1 MRPFGGY
8 ESERINIM
16 IKSMTGFG
24 RGEAANT
31 MGKVSVE
38 MKSVNHRYL
47 DLNIKMPRK
56 FNALEGDIRNY
67 IKNHV
72 QRGKV
77 DIYINYEDYSEEN
90 VDVKY
95 NRAVAKEYLA
105 YFQQM
110 SEEFHL
116 ENDIRLSKLV
126 SMPDVFTMQQAEED
140 EEGLWNLLK
149 EALDQAVSRFLEA
162 RDKEG
167 QQLKEDLLGK
177 LSYMSELVDCV
188 EARYP
193 EILADYRARLT
204 AKMKELLASSGIDEN
219 RIAAEVVIYAD
230 KCCVD
235 EETVRLRSHIKQV
248 QDALDGDGG
257 VGRKLD
263 FLVQEMNREAN
274 TMLSK
279 STDGSL
285 TDVAINLKT
294 EIEKVREQIQNI
306 E

>member
-1 MRPFGGY
+1 
-8 ESERINIM
+8 M
-16 IKSMTGFG
+16 IRSMTGFG
-24 RGEAANT
+24 RGEAAST
-31 MGKVSVE
+31 LGKVSVE

-67 IKNHV
+67 IKEHI

-77 DIYINYEDYSEEN
+77 DIYINYEDYSQEN
-90 VDVKY
+90 VNIRY
-95 NRAVAKEYLA
+95 NSVVAKEYLA
-105 YFQQM
+105 YFEQM
-110 SEEFHL
+110 SEELHL
-116 ENDIRLSKLV
+116 ENDIRLSKLA
-126 SMPDVFTMQQAEED
+126 SMPEVFTMQQAEED

-149 EALDQAVSRFLEA
+149 EALDAAVERFLVV

-167 QQLKEDLLGK
+167 QQLKADLLGK
-177 LSYMSELVDCV
+177 LSYMTELVNHV
-188 EARYP
+188 EERYP
-193 EILADYRARLT
+193 EIIADYRARLT
-204 AKMKELLASSGIDEN
+204 AKMQDILSAANIDES

-235 EETVRLRSHIKQV
+235 EETVRLKSHIRQV
-248 QDALDGDGG
+248 SDALDSDGS

>member
-1 MRPFGGY
+1 
-8 ESERINIM
+8 M
-16 IKSMTGFG
+16 IRSMTGFG
-24 RGEAANT
+24 RGEAT
-31 MGKVSVE
+31 STLGKVSVE

-67 IKNHV
+67 IKEHI

-90 VDVKY
+90 VSVKY

-105 YFQQM
+105 YFEQM
-110 SEEFHL
+110 STEFHL
-116 ENDIRLSKLV
+116 DNDIRLSKLA
-126 SMPDVFTMQQAEED
+126 SMPEVFTMQQAEED
-140 EEGLWNLLK
+140 EESLWNLLK
-149 EALDQAVSRFLEA
+149 EALDAAVERFLIV

-177 LSYMSELVDCV
+177 LSYMTELVNQV
-188 EARYP
+188 EERYP

-204 AKMKELLASSGIDEN
+204 AKMQDILSSANIDES

-235 EETVRLRSHIKQV
+235 EETVRLKSHIKQV
-248 QDALDGDGG
+248 SEALDSDGS

>member
-1 MRPFGGY
+1 
-8 ESERINIM
+8 M
-16 IKSMTGFG
+16 IRSMTGFG
-24 RGEAANT
+24 RGEAT
-31 MGKVSVE
+31 STLGKVSVE

-56 FNALEGDIRNY
+56 FNALEGEIRNY
-67 IKNHV
+67 IKEHI

-77 DIYINYEDYSEEN
+77 DIYVNYEDYSEEN
-90 VDVKY
+90 VNIRY
-95 NRAVAKEYLA
+95 NHAVAKEYLA
-105 YFQQM
+105 YFEQM
-110 SEEFHL
+110 QEEFHL
-116 ENDIRLSKLV
+116 DNDIRLSRLV
-126 SMPDVFTMQQAEED
+126 SMPEVFTMQQAEED

-149 EALDQAVSRFLEA
+149 EALDSAVERFLIV

-177 LSYMSELVDCV
+177 LAYMTELVNCV
-188 EARYP
+188 EKRYP
-193 EILADYRARLT
+193 DILADYRARLT
-204 AKMKELLASSGIDEN
+204 AKMQDILSAASIDEN

-235 EETVRLRSHIKQV
+235 EETVRLKSHIRQV
-248 QDALDGDGG
+248 SEALDSDGS

>member
-1 MRPFGGY
+1 
-8 ESERINIM
+8 M
-16 IKSMTGFG
+16 IRSMTGFG
-24 RGEAANT
+24 RGDAVST
-31 MGKVSVE
+31 LGKVSVE

-47 DLNIKMPRK
+47 DMNIKMPRK

-67 IKNHV
+67 IKKYI

-77 DIYINYEDYSEEN
+77 DIYINYEDYSEQN
-90 VDVKY
+90 VSIKY
-95 NRAVAKEYLA
+95 NRAVAKEYLS
-105 YFQQM
+105 YFEQM

-126 SMPDVFTMQQAEED
+126 SMPEVFNMQQAEED
-140 EEGLWNLLK
+140 EESLWNLLK
-149 EALDQAVSRFLEA
+149 EALDTAVERFLA
-162 RDKEG
+162 VRDKEG

-177 LSYMSELVDCV
+177 LSYMTELVDCV
-188 EARYP
+188 EERYP
-193 EILADYRARLT
+193 QILADYRARLT
-204 AKMKELLASSGIDEN
+204 AKMQDILSSSNIDES

-235 EETVRLRSHIKQV
+235 EETVRLKSHIKQV
-248 QDALDGDGG
+248 SEALDSEGS

>member
-1 MRPFGGY
+1 
-8 ESERINIM
+8 M
-16 IKSMTGFG
+16 IRSMTGFG
-24 RGEAANT
+24 RGDAVST
-31 MGKVSVE
+31 LGKVSVE

-47 DLNIKMPRK
+47 DMNIKMPRK

-67 IKNHV
+67 IKKYI

-77 DIYINYEDYSEEN
+77 DIYINYEDYSEQN
-90 VDVKY
+90 VSIKY
-95 NRAVAKEYLA
+95 NRAVAKEYLS
-105 YFQQM
+105 YFEQM

-126 SMPDVFTMQQAEED
+126 SMPEVFNMQQAEED
-140 EEGLWNLLK
+140 EESLWNLLK
-149 EALDQAVSRFLEA
+149 EALDTAVERFLA
-162 RDKEG
+162 VRDKEG

-177 LSYMSELVDCV
+177 LSYMTELVDCV
-188 EARYP
+188 EERYP
-193 EILADYRARLT
+193 QILADYWARLT
-204 AKMKELLASSGIDEN
+204 AKMQDILSSSNIDES

-235 EETVRLRSHIKQV
+235 EETVRLKSHIKQV
-248 QDALDGDGG
+248 SEALDSEGS

>member
-1 MRPFGGY
+1 
-8 ESERINIM
+8 M
-16 IKSMTGFG
+16 IRSMTGFG
-24 RGEAANT
+24 RGEATSAL
-31 MGKVSVE
+31 GKVSVE

-47 DLNIKMPRK
+47 DMNIKMPRK

-67 IKNHV
+67 IKERV

-77 DIYINYEDYSEEN
+77 DIFINYEDYSEEN
-90 VDVKY
+90 VNVKY
-95 NRAVAKEYLA
+95 NRGVAKEYMA
-105 YFQQM
+105 YFSQM
-110 SEEFHL
+110 SEEFGL

-126 SMPDVFTMQQAEED
+126 SMPEVFSMQTGEDD
-140 EEGLWNLLK
+140 EESLWNLLK
-149 EALDQAVSRFLEA
+149 EALDIAVDRFVA
-162 RDKEG
+162 VRDKEG
-167 QQLKEDLLGK
+167 EQLKEDLLGK
-177 LSYMSELVDCV
+177 LSYMSELVDLV
-188 EARYP
+188 EERYP
-193 EILADYRARLT
+193 QILAEYRARLT
-204 AKMKELLASSGIDEN
+204 AKMEEFLTAGNIDEG
-219 RIAAEVVIYAD
+219 RIAAEVVVYAD

-248 QDALDGDGG
+248 EEALNSDGS

-279 STDGSL
+279 SVDVSL

>member
-1 MRPFGGY
+1 
-8 ESERINIM
+8 M
-16 IKSMTGFG
+16 IRSMTGFG
-24 RGEAANT
+24 RGEAANA

-67 IKNHV
+67 IKEHI

-77 DIYINYEDYSEEN
+77 DIYINYEDYSGEN
-90 VDVKY
+90 VNIKY

-105 YFQQM
+105 YFRQM
-110 SEEFHL
+110 SEEFGMD
-116 ENDIRLSKLV
+116 NDIQLSELV
-126 SMPDVFTMQQAEED
+126 TMPEVFTMQQAEED

-149 EALDQAVSRFLEA
+149 EALDQAVERFLLV

-167 QQLKEDLLGK
+167 AQLKEDLLGK
-177 LSYMSELVDCV
+177 LSYMTDLVSYV
-188 EARYP
+188 EQRYP

-204 AKMKELLASSGIDEN
+204 AKMQDMLSASNIDEN

-248 QDALDGDGG
+248 SEALSSDGS

>member
-1 MRPFGGY
+1 
-8 ESERINIM
+8 M
-16 IKSMTGFG
+16 IRSMTGFG
-24 RGEAANT
+24 RGEATSAL
-31 MGKVSVE
+31 GKVSVE

-47 DLNIKMPRK
+47 DMNIKMPRK

-67 IKNHV
+67 IKERV

-77 DIYINYEDYSEEN
+77 DIFINYEDYSEEN
-90 VDVKY
+90 VNVKY
-95 NRAVAKEYLA
+95 NRAVAKEYMA
-105 YFQQM
+105 YFSQM
-110 SEEFHL
+110 SEEFGL
-116 ENDIRLSKLV
+116 ENDVKLSKLV
-126 SMPDVFTMQQAEED
+126 SMPEVFSMQTGEED

-149 EALDQAVSRFLEA
+149 EALDVAVDRFVA
-162 RDKEG
+162 VRDKEG
-167 QQLKEDLLGK
+167 EQLKEDLLSK
-177 LSYMSELVDCV
+177 LSYMSGLVDQV
-188 EARYP
+188 EERYP
-193 EILADYRARLT
+193 QILAEYRARLT
-204 AKMKELLASSGIDEN
+204 AKMEEFLASGNIDEG
-219 RIAAEVVIYAD
+219 RIAAEVVVYAD

-248 QDALDGDGG
+248 EEALNSDGS

-279 STDGSL
+279 SVDVSL